1 MGGVPMLLIV
11 AALGVDYGW
20 QPDGGGGVEYVIQVQ
35 PDQWDNVKRLGEIS
49 STIDP
54 EVQGRVSRVII
65 RVGNERLQRITPP
78 LPRNTQTSSYNQF
91 EPGTPTDSRTNSN
104 NTVAAV
110 DLVPVPIPEMAD
122 IRRAGP
128 IPSGSGPSGSGLA
141 ANYAAPSSASM
152 MKPDP
157 ASPQSG
163 GFSLP
168 ESLQNV
174 ANGFVENSRGAIEQL
189 QQNMG
194 AGAPNQ
200 TAPNQFDSAANQ
212 LRQQSA
218 PNSSATNSSAT
229 NSSAVDQL
237 SQSARS
243 TFATQGPSTDP
254 VSPGANRVQPPP
266 FTSAADPTGAMAR
279 ARMNGPSTDPAA
291 SRSAQWSP
299 IDAAREAGATPTAA
313 TGGLGATGTF
323 AREPESL
330 RSTANPSFTG
340 TANAPSDNPFA
351 SPAPTSATANALA
364 AEVDYRLT
372 PAQKASLPPGAY
384 SFNEK
389 GIPVDRNWNPIE
401 TSAYAASQPRSP
413 AAYDPNA
420 QSPSS
425 FGSQYSGSTTY
436 QSPTNYLA
444 GSTAQNWNGSATSA
458 IGQPTSAGSL
468 TGSPFASTQAP
479 NPATTYQGQSPYP
492 ATTYSP
498 SQPSESDIYAAAE
511 RIARERLAADQR
523 LAANTAS
530 TLQSNLNQSLD
541 ANRNYRRDQDTYASS
556 SDLALNS
563 SNASTG
569 SSTNPTSL
577 AGKPT
582 VAAQKLFNVM
592 LLCSIVGNF
601 YLFFWLKNMRDQ
613 FRDLVTAKRMSQ
625 SSVAA

>member
-1 MGGVPMLLIV
+1 MGGVPMLLLV

-65 RVGNERLQRITPP
+65 RVGNERLPRVTPP

-91 EPGTPTDSRTNSN
+91 QPGTPTDGRTNPSGN
-104 NTVAAV
+104 IAAV

-122 IRRAGP
+122 VRSVVP
-128 IPSGSGPSGSGLA
+128 IPGGSGSAVGYG
-141 ANYAAPSSASM
+141 APSSASM

-157 ASPQSG
+157 ANPQGG

-174 ANGFVENSRGAIEQL
+174 ASGLVENSRGAIEQL

-200 TAPNQFDSAANQ
+200 FAPNQVASNQFDSAANQ
-212 LRQQSA
+212 LRQQGA
-218 PNSSATNSSAT
+218 ATNSAI
-229 NSSAVDQL
+229 DQL

-243 TFATQGPSTDP
+243 SFAAQGPSTDP
-254 VSPGANRVQPPP
+254 VAPSTNRVQPPP
-266 FTSAADPTGAMAR
+266 FTSAADPTGAIAR
-279 ARMNGPSTDPAA
+279 ARLNGPSTDPTA

-299 IDAAREAGATPTAA
+299 IDAAREAAATPSSAA
-313 TGGLGATGTF
+313 SGFGATGTF
-323 AREPESL
+323 GREPESL
-330 RSTANPSFTG
+330 RSTATPSFAG
-340 TANAPSDNPFA
+340 TTNTPSDNPFA
-351 SPAPTSATANALA
+351 SPSPASATANALA
-364 AEVDYRLT
+364 TEVDYRLT

-389 GIPVDRNWNPIE
+389 GIPVDRNWNPVD
-401 TSAYAASQPRSP
+401 TSMYANNQTRSP
-413 AAYDPNA
+413 SAYDPNA
-420 QSPSS
+420 QAASGL
-425 FGSQYSGSTTY
+425 GSQYPGAATY
-436 QSPTNYLA
+436 QGPANYP
-444 GSTAQNWNGSATSA
+444 STSSAPNWGNSATSA

-468 TGSPFASTQAP
+468 TGNPAFASTQTSV
-479 NPATTYQGQSPYP
+479 PATTYQGQASYPSPG
-492 ATTYSP
+492 YSTA
-498 SQPSESDIYAAAE
+498 QPSESDIYAAAE

-530 TLQSNLNQSLD
+530 TLQSNLSQSID
-541 ANRNYRRDQDTYASS
+541 SNRNYRRDQDGYASS
-556 SDLALNS
+556 SDLALG
-563 SNASTG
+563 SNGVAAG
-569 SSTNPTSL
+569 SSKNQASL

-625 SSVAA
+625 SSIAA